1 MMKRLECLDALRGIA
16 ALLVVLQ
23 HVLEQAVPHF
33 VLLQYCNIGRL
44 GVFLFFLISGF
55 VVPFSI
61 KGDQP
66 LQRFAVSRA
75 ARLLPALWLSIA
87 VMLAFESAGP
97 ATILAN
103 MAMIARPLGL
113 PELAGAYWTLSYEL
127 GFYLAVAALF
137 AAGLL
142 RRAWVVGVITLA
154 GLAAVVPAV
163 PTGFA
168 GPILNFALLFTGLLL
183 RLALLEGDRA
193 ARPWA
198 LAATLGLL
206 AAGSAYALLFDGG
219 NPRIDGLP
227 RLTAT
232 VLAVVLFVAT
242 IVRQPQA
249 GRVPVYLGTISYSV
263 YLFQEPVLR
272 ILRPLVALDGTLYLL
287 AVLAVL
293 ITLASAVY
301 HWVERPFIALGHR
314 AAAPGTVAG
323 AGAGAGAGATPT

>member
-1 MMKRLECLDALRGIA
+1 MKRLECLDALRGIA

-33 VLLQYCNIGRL
+33 VLLQYCNVGRL

-61 KGDQP
+61 KGEHP
-66 LQRFAVSRA
+66 LQRFAISRA

-103 MAMIARPLGL
+103 MAMVARPLGL

-137 AAGLL
+137 ACGLL
-142 RRAWVVGVITLA
+142 RNARVVGVITLV
-154 GLAAVVPAV
+154 GLVCVIPAI
-163 PTGFA
+163 PTGYA
-168 GPILNFALLFTGLLL
+168 GVLLNLALLFTGLLL

-193 ARPWA
+193 AQPWA
-198 LAATLGLL
+198 VAATVGLL
-206 AAGSAYALLFDGG
+206 LAGCAYAVLFDGG
-219 NPRIDGLP
+219 NARIDGLP

-232 VLAVVLFVAT
+232 VLAVLVFVAT
-242 IVRQPQA
+242 VLRRPQA

-272 ILRPLVALDGTLYLL
+272 ALQPLVALDATLYLL
-287 AVLAVL
+287 AVLAGL
-293 ITLASAVY
+293 IAVASGVH
-301 HWVERPFIALGHR
+301 HWVEKPFIALGHR
-314 AAAPGTVAG
+314 AAGPRAVVNA
-323 AGAGAGAGATPT
+323 A

>member
-1 MMKRLECLDALRGIA
+1 MKRLECLDALRGIA

-61 KGDQP
+61 KGEQP
-66 LQRFAVSRA
+66 LRRFTISRA

-87 VMLAFESAGP
+87 VMLAFESAGA

-113 PELAGAYWTLSYEL
+113 PELAGAYWTLTYEL
-127 GFYLAVAALF
+127 AFYLAVAALF
-137 AAGLL
+137 ACGLL
-142 RRAWVVGVITLA
+142 RSARVVGVITLA
-154 GLAAVVPAV
+154 GLAAVIPAI
-163 PTGFA
+163 PTGYS
-168 GPILNFALLFTGLLL
+168 GVLLNMALLFTGLLL
-183 RLALLEGDRA
+183 RLALLEDDHS

-198 LAATLGLL
+198 AAATLGLL
-206 AAGSAYALLFDGG
+206 LAGCAYALLFDGG
-219 NPRIDGLP
+219 NTRIDGLP

-232 VLAVVLFVAT
+232 VLAVLVFVAT
-242 IVRQPQA
+242 VLRRPQA
-249 GRVPVYLGTISYSV
+249 GRVPVYLGAISYSI

-272 ILRPLVALDGTLYLL
+272 ALQPLVAWDATLYLL

-293 ITLASAVY
+293 IALASAVY
-301 HWVERPFIALGHR
+301 HWVEKPFIALGHR
-314 AAAPGTVAG
+314 AAGPRPVAN
-323 AGAGAGAGATPT
+323 AA